1 MISIYLVEEH
11 LIEFKFDF
19 NDDTIIEMWERE
31 AKHLVYRTD
40 VSNPTIKGFLNS
52 ISDCHLNFET
62 RRIKFYGE
70 TLKSVVFISR
80 NKLQ

>member
-1 MISIYLVEEH
+1 MISIFLVEEH
-11 LIEFKFDF
+11 LIEFKFDS

-40 VSNPTIKGFLNS
+40 VSNPSIRGFLYS
-52 ISDCHLNFET
+52 ILDWYLNFET
-62 RRIKFYGE
+62 RRIKFYGQ
-70 TLKSVVFISR
+70 TLKSFVFISK